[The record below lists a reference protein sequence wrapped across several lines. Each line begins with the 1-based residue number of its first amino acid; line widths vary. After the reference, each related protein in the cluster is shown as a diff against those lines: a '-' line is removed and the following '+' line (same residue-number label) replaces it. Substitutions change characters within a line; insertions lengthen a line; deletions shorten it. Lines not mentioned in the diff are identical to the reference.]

1 VCTFK
6 FPTISNT
13 NMTVMQTCTVEGTV
27 APSNLAFEI
36 FTVNRQS
43 KKGKVGPVLNQVP
56 CHEDVSVLN

>member
-1 VCTFK
+1 
-6 FPTISNT
+6 
-13 NMTVMQTCTVEGTV
+13 MTVMQTCTVEGTV